1 MLRIDA
7 HQHFWKYHA
16 STHEWINEEMAV
28 IRKDFYPE
36 ALVPLL
42 KAHDIDGC
50 MAVQADQTEEETN
63 FLLQLSNEHTFI
75 KGVVGW
81 INLCSENIEDRLQYY
96 KGFTALKGFRFI
108 LQDKEPSFM
117 LAPDFIKGISLLGQ
131 YGFTYDILVFPHHLA
146 AVLQMVEQCPDQSFV
161 LDHMA
166 KPLIKEKQIEEWRLG
181 IQALAQHKNVFCKLS
196 GLITEA
202 DWNYYTEADLK
213 PYIDTIVLAFG
224 IDRIMF
230 GSDWPVCLVAASYA
244 RWIKIIEDYF
254 ANHTLEE
261 KEKIFG
267 LNAIKFYHLK

>member
-1 MLRIDA
+1 
-7 HQHFWKYHA
+7 
-16 STHEWINEEMAV
+16 
-28 IRKDFYPE
+28 
-36 ALVPLL
+36 
-42 KAHDIDGC
+42 
-50 MAVQADQTEEETN
+50 
-63 FLLQLSNEHTFI
+63 
-75 KGVVGW
+75 
-81 INLCSENIEDRLQYY
+81 
-96 KGFTALKGFRFI
+96 
-108 LQDKEPSFM
+108 M

-230 GSDWPVCLVAASYA
+230 GSDWPVCCLLYTSDAAD
-244 RWIKIIEDYF
+244 E
-254 ANHTLEE
+254 
-261 KEKIFG
+261 
-267 LNAIKFYHLK
+267 